1 MRTKLFA
8 LLLALPLV
16 ALSFGAFAQ
25 NSPVGKWRTIDDKT
39 GKVKSIVEIYD
50 AGNGTLSGKV
60 VQLLNSDKG
69 PNAVCD
75 ACKGANHDKPITG
88 MVIAW
93 GLKPKAGTWDG
104 GKILDPKNGKVYSAK
119 MTPQDGGKKLEVRGY
134 MGFSLLGR
142 SQTWLREE

>member
-1 MRTKLFA
+1 
-8 LLLALPLV
+8 
-16 ALSFGAFAQ
+16 
-25 NSPVGKWRTIDDKT
+25 
-39 GKVKSIVEIYD
+39 VKSIVEIYD

-93 GLKPKAGTWDG
+93 GLKQDG
-104 GKILDPKNGKVYSAK
+104 ASWEGGRIMDPTNGKVYSAK
-119 MTPQDGGKKLEVRGY
+119 MTPIEGGSKLEVRGY

-142 SQTWLREE
+142 TQTWTRDE